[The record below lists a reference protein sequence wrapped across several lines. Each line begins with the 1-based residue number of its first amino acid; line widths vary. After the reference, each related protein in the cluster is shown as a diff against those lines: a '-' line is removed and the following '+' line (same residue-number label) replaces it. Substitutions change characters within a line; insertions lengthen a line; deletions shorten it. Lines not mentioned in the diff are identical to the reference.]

1 MISKLKHLL
10 IFLCVILLSIP
21 ETFSQEISKEERL
34 QWFKDAKLGIFI
46 HWGIYAVDGIDE
58 SWSFHNGKISHKDY
72 MKQLKG
78 FTASNYNPEE
88 WAKLIKESGATYT
101 VITSKHHDGVALWDS
116 KYSKLDVFDKTPA
129 KRDLLK
135 PFEEAIR
142 NEGLKFGLY
151 YSLIDWS
158 NDNYPN
164 FLRNEKRYENDEK
177 RWQKFVTF
185 NFNQIGEIT
194 ENYKPDLVWF
204 DGDWEFNAEQ
214 WKAKE
219 IRELLLTKLP
229 TTIINS
235 RLQGYGDY
243 ATPEQGLP
251 IVKPESN
258 YWELCLTMND
268 SWGYQGRDTNYKSVN
283 QIIRILVDCIS
294 MGGNLL
300 LDIGPKA
307 DGTIP
312 EEQVKILKG
321 LGRWTSKHKE
331 AIYGTLAGI
340 PHGHFYGPTALSKD
354 KKTLYLYI
362 DNKPNG
368 TIAIKGLN
376 NNVVKAYV
384 VGSGTELNTK
394 VVGKLSWSKVP
405 GILYTD
411 IPESEL
417 DSDVTV
423 IALQLDSEVSL
434 YREDVKAIES
444 N

>member
-1 MISKLKHLL
+1 MIFKLNHLL
-10 IFLCVILLSIP
+10 IFHCVILLSIP
-21 ETFSQEISKEERL
+21 KTFSQEISKEERL

-46 HWGIYAVDGIDE
+46 HWGIYAVNGIDE
-58 SWSFHNGKISHKDY
+58 SWSFHNGKISHEDY

-78 FTASNYNPEE
+78 LTASNYNPEE

-164 FLRNEKRYENDEK
+164 FLRNEKRYENNEK

-340 PHGHFYGPTALSKD
+340 PHGHFYGPTALSEN

-376 NNVVKAYV
+376 NSVVKAYV
-384 VGSGTELNTK
+384 VGSGAELNTK

-405 GILYTD
+405 GILYID
-411 IPESEL
+411 IPESKL

-423 IALQLDSEVSL
+423 IALQLDGEVSL
-434 YREDVKAIES
+434 YREDMKAIES

>member
-321 LGRWTSKHKE
+321 LGRWASKHKE

-368 TIAIKGLN
+368 AIAIKGLN
-376 NNVVKAYV
+376 NNVIKAYV

-405 GILYTD
+405 GILYID

-434 YREDVKAIES
+434 YREDMKAIES

>member
-1 MISKLKHLL
+1 MISITKHLL
-10 IFLCVILLSIP
+10 IFLCVILFSIP

-46 HWGIYAVDGIDE
+46 HWGVYAVNGIDE

-72 MKQLKG
+72 MEQLKG
-78 FTASNYNPEE
+78 FTASNYNPVE

-164 FLRNEKRYENDEK
+164 FLRNKKHYENDEK

-194 ENYKPDLVWF
+194 ENYKPNLVWF

-405 GILYTD
+405 GILYIG

-423 IALQLDSEVSL
+423 IALQLDGEVSL
-434 YREDVKAIES
+434 YREDMKAIES

>member
-251 IVKPESN
+251 IVKPESH

-331 AIYGTLAGI
+331 AIYVTLAGI

-368 TIAIKGLN
+368 AIAIKGLN
-376 NNVVKAYV
+376 NNVIKAYV

-405 GILYTD
+405 GILYID

-423 IALQLDSEVSL
+423 IALQLDGEVSL
-434 YREDVKAIES
+434 YREDMKAIES

>member
-1 MISKLKHLL
+1 
-10 IFLCVILLSIP
+10 
-21 ETFSQEISKEERL
+21 
-34 QWFKDAKLGIFI
+34 
-46 HWGIYAVDGIDE
+46 
-58 SWSFHNGKISHKDY
+58 
-72 MKQLKG
+72 
-78 FTASNYNPEE
+78 
-88 WAKLIKESGATYT
+88 
-101 VITSKHHDGVALWDS
+101 
-116 KYSKLDVFDKTPA
+116 
-129 KRDLLK
+129 
-135 PFEEAIR
+135 
-142 NEGLKFGLY
+142 
-151 YSLIDWS
+151 
-158 NDNYPN
+158 
-164 FLRNEKRYENDEK
+164 
-177 RWQKFVTF
+177 
-185 NFNQIGEIT
+185 
-194 ENYKPDLVWF
+194 
-204 DGDWEFNAEQ
+204 
-214 WKAKE
+214 
-219 IRELLLTKLP
+219 
-229 TTIINS
+229 
-235 RLQGYGDY
+235 
-243 ATPEQGLP
+243 
-251 IVKPESN
+251 
-258 YWELCLTMND
+258 MND

-321 LGRWTSKHKE
+321 LGRWASKHKE

-368 TIAIKGLN
+368 AIAIKGLN
-376 NNVVKAYV
+376 NNVIKAYV

-405 GILYTD
+405 GILYID

-434 YREDVKAIES
+434 YREDMKAIES